1 MSYRIIQFAGSVV
14 AVEACDAASDKLL
27 DFLLLNI
34 PTTEDS
40 HPHITLLLV
49 FDPSRQEYC
58 LVIPGAREFRSKSPA
73 VIGTFLMD
81 RAGYHL
87 ADRSQ
92 GGLLLHAACMGFQGK
107 GLLLVGGTGV
117 GKSSLAAWLAW
128 QGCDYLTDEL
138 SYIPYQG
145 SHCQGFA
152 RPINLKAGSR
162 LILKEA
168 LAAAAQSGLLL
179 SSDHSDLLQPQGMGS
194 TVVPEVS
201 LSAIFILRYQPQQEL
216 SFIKL
221 SQAQAGFEL
230 MQRLINAQN
239 LPEHG
244 FRQVI
249 RLVLHIP
256 VYRLKYGSFES
267 VFENLITQIE

>member
-1 MSYRIIQFAGSVV
+1 MSHRKIQFAGSVV
-14 AVEACDAASDKLL
+14 ALEACDAASDKLL

-34 PTTEDS
+34 HSTEDS
-40 HPHITLLLV
+40 HPHITLLLNS
-49 FDPSRQEYC
+49 DPSRPEYC

-145 SHCQGFA
+145 SRCQGFA

-162 LILKEA
+162 LILQEP
-168 LAAAAQSGLLL
+168 LAAAAQSGCLL
-179 SSDHSDLLQPQGMGS
+179 SSEHGDLLQPQGMGS
-194 TVVPEVS
+194 TIASEVS
-201 LSAIFILRYQPQQEL
+201 LKAIFIPRYQPQQEL
-216 SFIKL
+216 SCIKL
-221 SQAQAGFEL
+221 SKAQAGFEL
-230 MQRLINAQN
+230 MQCLINAQN

-244 FRQVI
+244 FRQVT
-249 RLVLHIP
+249 RLVSQIP
-256 VYRLKYGSFES
+256 VYKLKYGSFES
-267 VFENLITQIE
+267 VFENLFTHIE